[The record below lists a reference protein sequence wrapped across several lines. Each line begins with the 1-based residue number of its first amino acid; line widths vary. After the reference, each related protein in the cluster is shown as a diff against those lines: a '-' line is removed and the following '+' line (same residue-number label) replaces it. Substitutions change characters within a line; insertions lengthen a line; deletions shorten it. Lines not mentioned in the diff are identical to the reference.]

1 MELSESELKAVQN
14 GNNSSF
20 ERLIDCYQDR
30 MYGLAFKMI
39 RDKEDAQEITQ
50 VAFIKCYQN
59 IKSFAFNSK
68 FSVWLYSITYHE
80 SLSFLKKN
88 KRWVYGHFENDY
100 QQQGHAP
107 EVEAVFIEKERKE
120 TVKNLLDN
128 LKTDERLLLNL
139 FYLEELSYKE
149 ITKITGFTLSN
160 VKVKI
165 HRAKNK
171 LKKNINYS
179 IN

>member
-1 MELSESELKAVQN
+1 MPLTQ
-14 GNNSSF
+14 SF
-20 ERLIDCYQDR
+20 QF
-30 MYGLAFKMI
+30 G
-39 RDKEDAQEITQ
+39 
-50 VAFIKCYQN
+50 FI
-59 IKSFAFNSK
+59 
-68 FSVWLYSITYHE
+68 VLLYE

-88 KRWVYGHFENDY
+88 KQWVFGKFENDY

-149 ITKITGFTLSN
+149 ITKVTGFTLSN